1 MADPQKITL
10 SFKNATKTDVLLPKK
25 VADQLEGIVLEVS
38 HHYSDVSEFILGS
51 LVSNDSVIALNIKEE
66 KFQIRKFELLD
77 KLEKKGFDFS
87 KRWIEENIP
96 GNYILI
102 TNDCVLQ

>member
-1 MADPQKITL
+1 MAEKETITL
-10 SFKNATKTDVLLPKK
+10 SFKNATNVLLPKK
-25 VADQLEGIVLEVS
+25 VADELEGTKLEVS
-38 HHYSDVSEFILGS
+38 HHYSDVSVFILSS